1 MNKTPALLLALASA
15 LISAPVFA
23 DAVSWERLS
32 KEALAAREGKE
43 LDKAV
48 GLYRQAV
55 EDARSSGL
63 EPKFIALSLND
74 LGLCLL
80 AAGQKG
86 EAEKY
91 LLEAIAVREKAYGAQ
106 EPTLVPTLGNLG
118 QYYKGEKQ
126 WDKARQSYE
135 RAIAI
140 IEKNSSDK
148 DVKLIPLV
156 NALAA
161 LSMEAG
167 ANQQA
172 LDQLGRV
179 KELAAKSGDKGA
191 QIIALNNMAVVL
203 RKLDRKEEAEAL
215 YKDVLA
221 LQSDKA
227 PADQAGR
234 GENVEVNKAA
244 ALTNLARV
252 QREKGQFEAAKP
264 LLLEACE
271 LLQKGK
277 DISPESLITAF
288 DNLATV
294 FKELGDYADDIKYY
308 RLALAQQEGIKDSS
322 ADVRAARMTNL
333 ALALVSSGEMKESE
347 DLFKKTLALLEE
359 KYGKDSIKL
368 APVLSNLAELYR
380 QQEKYDAA
388 EPLMKRSFDIRQASL
403 PATDAGLADGANDL
417 ALLYKEMGRE
427 SDSISYFEKSLAVRE
442 NSPDS
447 AELATSLNNLARAYR
462 ASGKLDKAEELYKRA
477 LSMRERLFG
486 ASDQNVAAVLRNYAV
501 LLRQMGRKPEA
512 KALDKRAQAI
522 EDSSQ

>member
-1 MNKTPALLLALASA
+1 MNKTTALLLSLTSA
-15 LISAPVFA
+15 LIAAPAFA
-23 DAVSWERLS
+23 DAVSWEKVS

-48 GLYRQAV
+48 GLYRKAV
-55 EDARSSGL
+55 EDARASAL
-63 EPKFIALSLND
+63 EPKFVALSLND

-118 QYYKGEKQ
+118 QFYKGEKQ

-140 IEKNSSDK
+140 VEKNSSDK

-156 NALAA
+156 NAMAA

-167 ANQQA
+167 NNEEA
-172 LDQLGRV
+172 LKQLTRV
-179 KELAAKSGDKGA
+179 KELAKASGDKGA

-203 RKLDRKEEAEAL
+203 RKLDRKDEAEAL

-221 LQSDKA
+221 LQGDNS

-234 GENVEVNKAA
+234 GENVEANKAA

-252 QREKGQFEAAKP
+252 NREKGQFDAAKP

-271 LLQKGK
+271 LLEKGK
-277 DISPESLITAF
+277 DIRPESLITAY

-294 FKELGDYADDIKYY
+294 SKELGDYADAIKYY
-308 RLALAQQEGIKDSS
+308 RLALSQQEGIKDTG
-322 ADVRAARMTNL
+322 ADVKAARMTNL
-333 ALALVSSGEMKESE
+333 ALALVSSGEMKESDE
-347 DLFKKTLALLEE
+347 LFKKALALLEE
-359 KYGKDSIKL
+359 KYGKDSPKV
-368 APVLSNLAELYR
+368 APALSNLAELYR

-388 EPLMKRSFDIRQASL
+388 EPLMRRSFDIRQASL

-427 SDSISYFEKSLAVRE
+427 SDSISYFEKSLSVRE
-442 NSPDS
+442 KSPDS
-447 AELATSLNNLARAYR
+447 PELATALNNLARSYR
-462 ASGKLDKAEELYKRA
+462 QSGKLDKAEELYKRA
-477 LSMRERLFG
+477 LSMRERLSG
-486 ASDQNVAAVLRNYAV
+486 ASDQSVAAVLRNYAV

-512 KALDKRAQAI
+512 RALDKRAQTI
-522 EDSSQ
+522 EDSAQ

>member
-1 MNKTPALLLALASA
+1 A
-15 LISAPVFA
+15 
-23 DAVSWERLS
+23 
-32 KEALAAREGKE
+32 
-43 LDKAV
+43 
-48 GLYRQAV
+48 
-55 EDARSSGL
+55 
-63 EPKFIALSLND
+63 
-74 LGLCLL
+74 
-80 AAGQKG
+80 
-86 EAEKY
+86 
-91 LLEAIAVREKAYGAQ
+91 
-106 EPTLVPTLGNLG
+106 
-118 QYYKGEKQ
+118 
-126 WDKARQSYE
+126 
-135 RAIAI
+135 
-140 IEKNSSDK
+140 
-148 DVKLIPLV
+148 
-156 NALAA
+156 
-161 LSMEAG
+161 
-167 ANQQA
+167 
-172 LDQLGRV
+172 
-179 KELAAKSGDKGA
+179 
-191 QIIALNNMAVVL
+191 
-203 RKLDRKEEAEAL
+203 
-215 YKDVLA
+215 
-221 LQSDKA
+221 
-227 PADQAGR
+227 
-234 GENVEVNKAA
+234 
-244 ALTNLARV
+244 
-252 QREKGQFEAAKP
+252 
-264 LLLEACE
+264 
-271 LLQKGK
+271 
-277 DISPESLITAF
+277 
-288 DNLATV
+288 
-294 FKELGDYADDIKYY
+294 IKYY